1 MTITLSGTDISYTL
15 EDGSS
20 VWMYNSSTSTPTST
34 STPVE
39 DATKIALLN
48 KIKSIQENTDP
59 NFDKCAEM
67 DKMNEMGSFI
77 EYLGADSREM
87 DSQNRASFENDK
99 NRLITLLA
107 KNQNIY
113 NKLGSRKITFYI
125 FLGMLVFYTMGLIFI
140 YLQTTMMSKDTQAV
154 LLIGVTAF
162 VLIMYA
168 FVDIYIMATK
178 RSYEEFDAS
187 ATCDDTKLNGKIT
200 DFINKIDTMVAVN
213 DGVSQMESE
222 KNRQRQEVIDIILH
236 DFNNVNYVNMRRY
249 QITDY
254 KINETRSNM
263 HFVKYAFLLVSTIG
277 LLAGFQLR
285 TELNLESNY
294 LPVSKGLLIGMS
306 VIMVLLYFSILLLH
320 KKQNMMRKKYNW
332 NKLYWNVKATSEK

>member
-1 MTITLSGTDISYTL
+1 MTITLNGTDISYTL
-15 EDGSS
+15 ADGSS
-20 VWMYNSSTSTPTST
+20 AWTDSSSSQVTNP
-34 STPVE
+34 
-39 DATKIALLN
+39 TKIALLN

-178 RSYEEFDAS
+178 RSYEEFETEPVTTTS
-187 ATCDDTKLNGKIT
+187 TTCDATDKIT
-200 DFINKIDTMVAVN
+200 TFIDKIDTMVAVN
-213 DGVSQMESE
+213 EGVSQMESE

-306 VIMVLLYFSILLLH
+306 VMMVLLYVSILLLH